1 MIPVEFLWL
10 ALIVVFGVAG
20 MVRGLWKELGVTTIM
35 LLSLF
40 VLTFG
45 WNQVGEKIVEAIPGQ
60 TSTATI
66 MALYYIIP
74 VIFVAFIAYEGITLK
89 FPLREMKGIFKALL
103 GFPGG
108 LLNGYLIVGTIWD
121 VINRADYFG
130 LEVPLGTTGAT
141 VAVSDSLTSLCT
153 ELVKYLPVTFVNEFV
168 MLLLGM
174 ILLVAII
181 LK

>member
-10 ALIVVFGVAG
+10 ALIIVFGVTG
-20 MVRGLWKELGVTTIM
+20 MVRGLWKELGVTTVM

-40 VLTFG
+40 VLIFG
-45 WNQVGEKIVEAIPGQ
+45 WKQVGSRIVAAIPVE
-60 TSTATI
+60 TSTTTI
-66 MALYYIIP
+66 MALYFIIP
-74 VIFVAFIAYEGITLK
+74 VIFISFIAYEGISLE
-89 FPLREMKGIFKALL
+89 FPMRDMKGIFKAML

-121 VINRADYFG
+121 VVNQADYFG
-130 LEVPLGTTGAT
+130 LEVPLGSTGAS
-141 VAVSDSLTSLCT
+141 VMVSDSLTSLNAT
-153 ELVKYLPVTFVNEFV
+153 IVQYLPVSFVNEFV
-168 MLLLGM
+168 LLLLGM

>member
-1 MIPVEFLWL
+1 MIPVEYLWI
-10 ALIVVFGVAG
+10 ALVVVFGVAG
-20 MVRGLWKELGVTTIM
+20 MVRGLWKELGVTTIL

-45 WNQVGEKIVEAIPGQ
+45 WEQIGSKIVEAIPGQ
-60 TSTATI
+60 TSAATI

-74 VIFVAFIAYEGITLK
+74 IIFISFIAYEGISLQ
-89 FPLREMKGIFKALL
+89 FPVREMTGILKGLL
-103 GFPGG
+103 GLPGG

-121 VINRADYFG
+121 VINRADYFD
-130 LEVPLGTTGAT
+130 LQVPLGSTGAT
-141 VAVSDSLTSLCT
+141 VAISDSLTSLNNT
-153 ELVKYLPVTFVNEFV
+153 LVQYLPVTFINEYV

>member
-1 MIPVEFLWL
+1 MIPVEYLWL
-10 ALIVVFGVAG
+10 ALIVVFGIAG
-20 MVRGLWKELGVTTIM
+20 MVRGLLKELGATTIL

-45 WNQVGEKIVEAIPGQ
+45 WEQIGSKIVDAIPGQ
-60 TSTATI
+60 TSAATI

-74 VIFVAFIAYEGITLK
+74 VVFIAFIAYEGITLK
-89 FPLREMKGIFKALL
+89 FPMREMSGLFKGLL

-130 LEVPLGTTGAT
+130 LDVPLGSTGAT
-141 VAVSDSLTSLCT
+141 VAISDSLTSLNSA
-153 ELVKYLPVTFVNEFV
+153 LVQYLPVTFINEFV

>member
-1 MIPVEFLWL
+1 MIPVEYLWL
-10 ALIVVFGVAG
+10 ALIVVFGIAG

-45 WNQVGEKIVEAIPGQ
+45 WEQIGSKIVDAIPGQ
-60 TSTATI
+60 TSAATI

-74 VIFVAFIAYEGITLK
+74 VVFIAFIAYEGITLK
-89 FPLREMKGIFKALL
+89 FPMREMSGLLKGLL

-130 LEVPLGTTGAT
+130 LDVPLGSTGAT
-141 VAVSDSLTSLCT
+141 VAISDSLTSLNSA
-153 ELVKYLPVTFVNEFV
+153 LVQYLPVTFINEFV

>member
-1 MIPVEFLWL
+1 MIPVEYLWL
-10 ALIVVFGVAG
+10 ALILVFGITG
-20 MVRGLWKELGVTTIM
+20 MVRGLWKELGVTTVL

-45 WNQVGEKIVEAIPGQ
+45 WEQIGSKIVAAVPGN
-60 TSTATI
+60 TPTATI
-66 MALYYIIP
+66 MAIYYIIP
-74 VIFVAFIAYEGITLK
+74 IIFVSFIAYEGITLK
-89 FPLREMKGIFKALL
+89 FPMREMKGILKGLL
-103 GFPGG
+103 GLPGG

-121 VINRADYFG
+121 VVNRAGYFG
-130 LEVPLGTTGAT
+130 LEVPLGSSGAT
-141 VAVSDSLTSLCT
+141 VAIADSLTKLNST
-153 ELVKYLPVTFVNEFV
+153 LVQYLPVTFMNEYV

>member
-1 MIPVEFLWL
+1 MIPVEYLWL
-10 ALIVVFGVAG
+10 ALILVFGVTG
-20 MVRGLWKELGVTTIM
+20 MVRGLWKELGVTTVL

-45 WNQVGEKIVEAIPGQ
+45 WKQVGSRIVAAIPGE
-60 TSTATI
+60 TPATTI

-74 VIFVAFIAYEGITLK
+74 VIFVSFIAYEGITLK
-89 FPLREMKGIFKALL
+89 FPMKQMKGIFKAML

-121 VINRADYFG
+121 VVTKAGYFG
-130 LEVPLGTTGAT
+130 LEVPLGKTGAT
-141 VAVSDSLTSLCT
+141 VAVSDSLTSLNAT
-153 ELVKYLPVTFVNEFV
+153 IVQYLPVTFVNEFV

>member
-1 MIPVEFLWL
+1 
-10 ALIVVFGVAG
+10 
-20 MVRGLWKELGVTTIM
+20 
-35 LLSLF
+35 
-40 VLTFG
+40 
-45 WNQVGEKIVEAIPGQ
+45 
-60 TSTATI
+60 

-74 VIFVAFIAYEGITLK
+74 VLFISFIAYEGITLK
-89 FPLREMKGIFKALL
+89 FPMREMKGIFKALL

-121 VINRADYFG
+121 VINQADYFG
-130 LEVPLGTTGAT
+130 LEVPLGSTGAS
-141 VAVSDSLTSLCT
+141 VMVSDSLTSLNMT
-153 ELVKYLPVTFVNEFV
+153 IVQYLPVSFVNEFV